1 MEAMASQI
9 PSESSPSAP
18 PTPVS
23 RQAGGEPG
31 LERALG
37 LFDTTMV
44 VMGGIIGAGIFIN
57 PYVVARQ
64 VHRPGEI
71 LGAWALGGIVAM
83 AGSLVYAEL
92 GARMPEVG
100 GQYAYLRDAYRPSIA
115 FLYGW
120 VLLLVVQTGGMAAVA
135 VTFAHYAHELLPMG
149 LSDAV
154 LAVAALAV
162 LTAINCLGVRAGS
175 AAQSF
180 LMVLKILAIAALVG
194 CGWLLGGHAA
204 TAAAAAAR
212 RPAAEAAAFAGAMAA
227 VMFSYGGYQTT
238 NFIAAEV
245 KQPEVILP
253 RALVMGVAGVTA
265 LYLAVNFVSL
275 RVLGSSGLAATTTP
289 ASAVIRLALGTR
301 GGEWLAAAIAVS
313 ALGFLS
319 QSMLTAPRVYFA
331 MARDGIF
338 FRAAGGLGARSHAPV
353 AAIALQG
360 AWAAVVAISGRYE
373 QILNYVISM
382 DLLFMGLTATCLFR
396 SPFKSLRQA
405 AHYRLPG
412 HPWVALVYIAACW
425 LVVAGTVIHDPVH
438 TGIGFAILAAGVPA
452 YWLWRRGPSAIQS

>member
-1 MEAMASQI
+1 MSL
-9 PSESSPSAP
+9 
-18 PTPVS
+18 
-23 RQAGGEPG
+23 QADGGPK

-37 LFDTTMV
+37 PFDTTMV

-64 VHRPGEI
+64 VQRPGEI

-100 GQYAYLRDAYRPSIA
+100 GQYAYLREAYRPGIA

-135 VTFAHYAHELLPMG
+135 VTFARYARELLPMG
-149 LSDAV
+149 LSDAE

-175 AAQSF
+175 AVQSF

-204 TAAAAAAR
+204 PAAAAPAR
-212 RPAAEAAAFAGAMAA
+212 QPAAEAAAFAAAMAA

-245 KQPEVILP
+245 KRPEVILP
-253 RALVMGVAGVTA
+253 RALVLGVAGVTS
-265 LYLAVNFVSL
+265 LYLAVNLVSL
-275 RVLGSSGLAATTTP
+275 RVLGSAGLATTTTP
-289 ASAVIRLALGTR
+289 ASTVMRLALGSR
-301 GGEWLAAAIAVS
+301 GAHWLAAAIALS

-319 QSMLTAPRVYFA
+319 QSMLTAPRVYYA

-338 FRAAGGLGARSHAPV
+338 FRAAGSLSLRSQAPV
-353 AAIALQG
+353 AAIVLQG

-396 SPFKSLRQA
+396 ARFRSGRQA
-405 AHYRLPG
+405 ARYRMPG
-412 HPWVALVYIAACW
+412 HPWVTLAYIAACW

-438 TGIGFAILAAGVPA
+438 TGIGFGILAAGVPA
-452 YWLWRRGPSAIQS
+452 YWLWRKPRARIVGEG